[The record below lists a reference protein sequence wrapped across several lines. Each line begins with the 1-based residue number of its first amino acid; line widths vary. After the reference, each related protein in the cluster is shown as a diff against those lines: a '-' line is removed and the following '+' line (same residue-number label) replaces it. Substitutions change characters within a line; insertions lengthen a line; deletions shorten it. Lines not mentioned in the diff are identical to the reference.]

1 MHTSHDKRE
10 YHRRCVNFPVSI
22 ELANQKRAKGTA
34 INIGQGGMLIDNISG
49 ASFNKLDD
57 VNLHLPISQS
67 QNSFIISAK
76 ITRIKDGQVGL
87 FFYSDP
93 SEYIQEAFD

>member
-10 YHRRCVNFPVSI
+10 YRRHCVNFPVSI
-22 ELANQKRAKGTA
+22 ELANQHRAKGTA
-34 INIGQGGMLIDNISG
+34 INIGQGGMLIDNVSG
-49 ASFNKLDD
+49 ASINKMDD
-57 VNLHLPISQS
+57 VNLHLPINHS

-76 ITRIKDGQVGL
+76 ITRIKGGQVGF

-93 SEYIQEAFD
+93 SEYIQEALD